1 MALSGLEAKLKKI
14 NKLIPRKQLNKLQMK
29 KLHIALVLAIFLFT
43 ACSSTEKKHAADKED
58 YIKAQETVEAKEKK
72 NPATFLSV
80 HSKDKHNLVG
90 QTVIKGTIAN
100 KAKICVYYDVVV
112 ELSFK
117 SKTGALL
124 EKESETIY
132 ETIEAGKSVNFKTK
146 YFAPK
151 GTDSVLIKVM
161 GAKTK

>member
-1 MALSGLEAKLKKI
+1 
-14 NKLIPRKQLNKLQMK
+14 MK
-29 KLHIALVLAIFLFT
+29 KLHIVLMLAIFLFT
-43 ACSSTEKKHAADKED
+43 ACSSTEKKNAADKED

-72 NPATFLSV
+72 NPANFLSV
-80 HSKDKHNLVG
+80 NSKDKHNLLG
-90 QTVIKGTIAN
+90 QTVIKGTISN
-100 KAKICVYYDVVV
+100 TAKICVYYDVVV
-112 ELSFK
+112 ELSFT

-124 EKESETIY
+124 EKDSETIY

>member
-1 MALSGLEAKLKKI
+1 
-14 NKLIPRKQLNKLQMK
+14 MK
-29 KLHIALVLAIFLFT
+29 KLHIALMLAIFLFT
-43 ACSSTEKKHAADKED
+43 ACSSTEKKNAADKED
-58 YIKAQETVEAKEKK
+58 YIKAQETLEAKEKK
-72 NPATFLSV
+72 NPANFLSV
-80 HSKDKHNLVG
+80 NSKDKHNLMG
-90 QTVIKGTIAN
+90 QTVIKGTISN
-100 KAKICVYYDVVV
+100 TAKICVYYDVVV
-112 ELSFK
+112 ELSFT

-124 EKESETIY
+124 EKDSETIY